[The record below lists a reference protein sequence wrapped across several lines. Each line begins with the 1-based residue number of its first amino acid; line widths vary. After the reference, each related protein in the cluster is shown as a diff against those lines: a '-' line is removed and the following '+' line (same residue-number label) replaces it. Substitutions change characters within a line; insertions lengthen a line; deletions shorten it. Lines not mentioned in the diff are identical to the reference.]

1 MPSHSLTSLIALT
14 LSLVAVVVPTNVSAQ
29 VARAKTINTGGGPIV
44 RTPTA
49 GATAVNAPRA
59 NPFTEVRYPWRKHIT
74 ATVFWIGERPTPKNP
89 TPNHASSWD
98 TQWQLNYGGYDNPDK
113 NARAGYRPAAFVPE
127 LNPFYI
133 ALPYNDC
140 INHATHRPEASKVIP
155 WWHRRADKR
164 PGKTSCKGRWLQIVY
179 NGKVC
184 YAQWEDCGP
193 FTTDDWE
200 YVFGNK
206 PPKNTKNDGA
216 GIDVS
221 PAVRDFL
228 GMKSHAKVHW
238 RFIDFSRVPR
248 GPWSQYGKNNP
259 FLNPKLDPD
268 LKAKQ
273 DYMIYLRT
281 MRDKAYQQKNLPT
294 RR

>member
-1 MPSHSLTSLIALT
+1 M
-14 LSLVAVVVPTNVSAQ
+14 
-29 VARAKTINTGGGPIV
+29 

-49 GATAVNAPRA
+49 RPTGRAAVT
-59 NPFTEVRYPWRKHIT
+59 NPFTTIRYPWKKNIT
-74 ATVFWIGERPTPKNP
+74 ATVFWIGERPTPRNP

-98 TQWQLNYGGYDNPDK
+98 TQWQLNYGGFDNPDK
-113 NARAGYRPAAFVPE
+113 SARIGYRPKAFTPR
-127 LNPFYI
+127 LNPFYV

-140 INHATHRPEASKVIP
+140 INHAVHRPEASEVIP
-155 WWHRRADKR
+155 WWNRRPDKR
-164 PGKTSCKGRWLQIVY
+164 PGKTSCKGRWLQIVH

-193 FTTDDWE
+193 FTTDDWQ

-206 PPKNTKNDGA
+206 PPKNSKNNGA

-221 PAVRDFL
+221 PAVRDYL
-228 GMKSHAKVHW
+228 GLTSHEKVHW

-248 GPWSQYGKNNP
+248 GPWSQYGTNNP
-259 FLNPKLDPD
+259 FINPKLDPD

-273 DYMIYLRT
+273 DYMLYLRK
-281 MRDKAYQQKNLPT
+281 MRDRTYQQKNVS
-294 RR
+294 R